1 MRTLRDFLL
10 AEAMLNEKKEEKP
23 IPPGYAKA
31 STGGGLTK
39 SGVQIL
45 KQLSGDEGAKYSDIK
60 YSDVTVEHIR
70 SASGADVSKI
80 NDLKDLCLKGILKGN
95 SDGAKTMRQLFRK
108 VDYAAR
114 ENPGTDGFVIT
125 LHSDWGKLADAPKSS
140 QKLIMFWVNA
150 LYNVYVENKI
160 EAVKLRYYFSN
171 DSFIVQEP

>member
-39 SGVQIL
+39 TGVQIL
-45 KQLSGDEGAKYSDIK
+45 KQLSGDQGAKYSDIN

-70 SASGADVSKI
+70 SAFGADVDKI
-80 NDLKDLCLKGILKGN
+80 NDLKDLCLRGILRGN
-95 SDGAKTMRQLFRK
+95 SEGAKTMRQLFRK

-114 ENPGTDGFVIT
+114 ENPISGFSINNLFDLIKLKQKHLVTNDKLVNFISNLRPKLLVTVGAGDIT
-125 LHSDWGKLADAPKSS
+125 KFSHKIKSV
-140 QKLIMFWVNA
+140 LI
-150 LYNVYVENKI
+150 
-160 EAVKLRYYFSN
+160 
-171 DSFIVQEP
+171 